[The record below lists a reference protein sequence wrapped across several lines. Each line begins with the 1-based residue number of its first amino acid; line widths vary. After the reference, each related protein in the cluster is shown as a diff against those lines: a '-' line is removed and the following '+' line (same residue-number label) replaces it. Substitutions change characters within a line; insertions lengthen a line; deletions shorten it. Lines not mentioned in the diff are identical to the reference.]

1 MPSFIN
7 TPVYILNNVNVSELG
22 KFKKAFFLFLGI
34 IYANI
39 EKIFNKNLYCFFI
52 NILPFSNTKS
62 RHKQNFYFLEDKYG
76 KFYFTNK
83 RFTRM
88 VSGIEEFS
96 KHLASEYLI
105 DKIDFRDEDIF
116 IDCGANVGELI
127 PYFYKNYP
135 NLHYYAF
142 EPDTEVFE
150 ALKKNFSFQNGNLFS
165 TGLSNQNQDMRLYV
179 DTKGADTSLEKTN
192 SETFYTI
199 KVKTLDSY
207 NFKNVKLIKIDG
219 EGHEKHILEG
229 AKETLSNTK
238 YVSVDHSAE
247 KGINKTKTTPEV
259 YTFLIDLGF
268 TPIFNYDLRDI
279 TLFENSNF

>member
-1 MPSFIN
+1 
-7 TPVYILNNVNVSELG
+7 
-22 KFKKAFFLFLGI
+22 
-34 IYANI
+34 
-39 EKIFNKNLYCFFI
+39 
-52 NILPFSNTKS
+52 
-62 RHKQNFYFLEDKYG
+62 
-76 KFYFTNK
+76 
-83 RFTRM
+83 
-88 VSGIEEFS
+88 
-96 KHLASEYLI
+96 
-105 DKIDFRDEDIF
+105 
-116 IDCGANVGELI
+116 
-127 PYFYKNYP
+127 
-135 NLHYYAF
+135 
-142 EPDTEVFE
+142 
-150 ALKKNFSFQNGNLFS
+150 
-165 TGLSNQNQDMRLYV
+165 MRLYV